1 MQYFKKDYIPE
12 PTNVFNKI
20 YLVLRELGVNHRFK
34 SHEEI
39 RLALGERFPNEP
51 TPKQPA
57 ISKAMKQITQATFE
71 FDEGNFTYIETQY
84 DYRFYE
90 GIYECLALFD
100 ERFDFIKHTVFEI
113 NKKTLVFRVSE
124 KDAERFAAKIEASFP
139 GKLFWGISVQNEYV
153 YLMFDENTTEYDE
166 YFGYFNNFFKDYM
179 LYLLLVGDNISR
191 STARQM
197 KRFRTAPVEIRTD
210 TDDAR

>member
-1 MQYFKKDYIPE
+1 MQHFTKDYIPE
-12 PTNVFNKI
+12 PTNIFNKI
-20 YLVLRELGVNHRFK
+20 YILLRERGVNHRFK
-34 SHEEI
+34 SHEDI

-51 TPKQPA
+51 IPKQPA
-57 ISKAMKQITQATFE
+57 ISKAMKQLTQATFE

-100 ERFDFIKHTVFEI
+100 ERFDFVRHTVFEI
-113 NKKTLVFRVSE
+113 NEKTLVFRVTE
-124 KDAERFAAKIEASFP
+124 KDAAKFAAKIEASFP
-139 GKLFWGISVQNEYV
+139 DKLFWGISVQNEYV
-153 YLMFDENTTEYDE
+153 YLMFNENSIEYDE
-166 YFGYFNNFFKDYM
+166 YFGYFKNFFKDYM

-197 KRFRTAPVEIRTD
+197 KRFRTAPDEIFTNGEEPR
-210 TDDAR
+210 